1 MGTQIEIPE
10 HPEWHGTRYKR
21 DLSSAVNED
30 LTVLYTLLG
39 ATGDKMAGH
48 FTADEMSLLCEV
60 FKNDE
65 YEPARVREWPT
76 LLAWDVEDVERYE
89 KLSAPFKVNADVLIE
104 KLEELTPLQ
113 ALWLLKTI
121 REMVA
126 SGDSL

>member
-1 MGTQIEIPE
+1 MGKQIEIPE
-10 HPEWHGTRYKR
+10 HPEWNGARYRR
-21 DLSSAVNED
+21 DLASAVDED

-39 ATGDKMAGH
+39 ATGDKMVGH

-65 YEPARVREWPT
+65 YEPVRVREWPT

-89 KLSAPFKVNADVLIE
+89 KLSAQFKVNADVLIE